1 MAEQKARHAY
11 GKSESLQTA
20 LESGAIDAYDIL
32 FLDGDTKPKIG
43 WVTKDGALA
52 LVDNDPR
59 VEKVDALPTEDA
71 KEGMIYL
78 YEDKAY
84 IWNGS
89 EIVCISESA
98 DLSALE
104 AEIVTKVD
112 ESTVDTKIKAAINA
126 ITVDVVEF

>member
-112 ESTVDTKIKAAINA
+112 ESTVDTKIEAAINA

>member
-11 GKSESLQTA
+11 GKSESLQAA
-20 LESGAIDAYDIL
+20 LEAGSIDAYDIL

-52 LVDNDPR
+52 LVDTDPR
-59 VEKVDALPTEDA
+59 VEKVDALPTDDA
-71 KEGMIYL
+71 KEGVIYL

-89 EIVCISESA
+89 KLVCISESA

-104 AEIVTKVD
+104 EKIATKVD
-112 ESTVDTKIKAAINA
+112 EPTVDAKIEAAIDA